1 MLFRGG
7 WLRASWCQAP
17 IDPIATF
24 AKLIVSAKLAKPN
37 KGPGT
42 KKQSA
47 WHQTRVPIWCQA
59 RSFWPKGGGFGP
71 GNESTKCLAPKLKC
85 LAPNL
90 GLDASKLG
98 AFVSLGFFMKV
109 GVLAKGRWD
118 AGAIGNGLQWEC
130 WLSQNA
136 ESNRRC
142 SPFRT
147 NKSPDDAQIRARL
160 AAENLNSSGYLLA
173 SNQEIQPKFSL
184 PSERCSYRAS
194 LRCLEI

>member
-17 IDPIATF
+17 IDLRATF
-24 AKLIVSAKLAKPN
+24 AKLIVSGKLAKPN
-37 KGPGT
+37 KVPGT

-47 WHQTRVPIWCQA
+47 WHQKRVPIWCQA
-59 RSFWPKGGGFGP
+59 PSFWPKGGGFGP

-90 GLDASKLG
+90 GSDASKLG
-98 AFVSLGFFMKV
+98 SFVLLGFFMKV

-118 AGAIGNGLQWEC
+118 AGALGSGSQWEC
-130 WLSQNA
+130 GLSQNA
-136 ESNRRC
+136 ESKRRR

-147 NKSPDDAQIRARL
+147 NKSLDDAQIRARM
-160 AAENLNSSGYLLA
+160 AAGNLNSSGYLLA
-173 SNQEIQPKFSL
+173 SNQETQPEFFS
-184 PSERCSYRAS
+184 PSERCS
-194 LRCLEI
+194 